1 LNFNFQDNDKM
12 SKKNNQLS
20 FRLVFVISTMI
31 LAAMLT
37 LPGCKKQPVPKE
49 AVKQAHTENNH
60 NKPPPSAPMVESP
73 NKAVALP
80 QAKPKA
86 DVIADPKA
94 SPKTNLR
101 DVIRAARTWG
111 PAYSYSFGQKAP
123 DFTLTDINGKQHKLS
138 DYRGK
143 DVLIIFWATW
153 CPPCKIELPHL
164 ITLRN
169 LIAEDKLA
177 MLAISYKSAYPPET
191 TEKVKNF
198 VEQNKINY
206 TVFSTNVAAMPPPF
220 SRVSGIPCSFF
231 IDSEGKIKLATEG
244 LLSLGEIKAILQAE

>member
-1 LNFNFQDNDKM
+1 LNFNFQDKDKM

-20 FRLVFVISTMI
+20 FRLIFIISTI
-31 LAAMLT
+31 IFAIILT
-37 LPGCKKQPVPKE
+37 LPGCKKQPVPKKTTE
-49 AVKQAHTENNH
+49 QARTENN
-60 NKPPPSAPMVESP
+60 NSKPPPSAPVVESP
-73 NKAVALP
+73 G
-80 QAKPKA
+80 KPASPKT
-86 DVIADPKA
+86 DIIASPKA
-94 SPKTNLR
+94 SPKTSLR

-143 DVLIIFWATW
+143 DVLINFWATW
-153 CPPCKIELPHL
+153 CGPCLRETPHL
-164 ITLRN
+164 IALRN
-169 LIAEDKLA
+169 TIGEDKLA
-177 MLAISYKSAYPPET
+177 MLAISYKSTFPLET

-206 TVFSTNVAAMPPPF
+206 TVFSTDKGAMPSPF
-220 SRVSGIPCSFF
+220 NRVSGIPCSFF

>member
-1 LNFNFQDNDKM
+1 M
-12 SKKNNQLS
+12 SKKNNKLN
-20 FRLVFVISTMI
+20 FGLAIIISTTMF
-31 LAAMLT
+31 AATLI
-37 LPGCKKQPVPKE
+37 LPGCKKQPAPKE
-49 AVKQAHTENNH
+49 AVKQARTENNY
-60 NKPPPSAPMVESP
+60 NKTVPSAPTVESP
-73 NKAVALP
+73 NKA
-80 QAKPKA
+80 AKPKT
-86 DVIADPKA
+86 DIIAG
-94 SPKTNLR
+94 PKTGPKTSLR

-143 DVLIIFWATW
+143 DILINFWATW
-153 CPPCKIELPHL
+153 CGPCKAEVPHL
-164 ITLRN
+164 IALRN
-169 LIAEDKLA
+169 IIDEDKLA

-206 TVFSTNVAAMPPPF
+206 TVFSTDAAAMPPPF
-220 SRVSGIPCSFF
+220 SRITGIPCSFF

>member
-1 LNFNFQDNDKM
+1 LNFNFQDKGKM

-20 FRLVFVISTMI
+20 FRLIFIISTI
-31 LAAMLT
+31 IFAIILT
-37 LPGCKKQPVPKE
+37 LPGCKKQPVE
-49 AVKQAHTENNH
+49 QAHTEHNH

-73 NKAVALP
+73 LKNV
-80 QAKPKA
+80 KPGT
-86 DVIADPKA
+86 DFIA

-101 DVIRAARTWG
+101 DVIRAARTWA
-111 PAYSYSFGQKAP
+111 PAYTSWFGQKVP

-143 DVLIIFWATW
+143 DVLINFWATW
-153 CPPCKIELPHL
+153 CGPCKMEVPHL
-164 ITLRN
+164 IALRN
-169 LIAEDKLA
+169 IIDEDKLA
-177 MLAISYKSAYPPET
+177 MLAVSYTSIFPRET

-206 TVFSTNVAAMPPPF
+206 TVFSTDAAAMPPPF